1 MRDLKQSTIYNC
13 ILKQLISLLVVSQ
26 YGSIKVKYIVRYFF
40 RQCRNLY
47 EMSHIAE
54 FEMYDVGGQI
64 KAMKWVTY
72 AVTKETW
79 KNPGMNGTWTLIM
92 AWTKYLTL
100 NWLYLK
106 ISEVKWEKRTII
118 YWIVDKRCR
127 QNLVVKSWNLSFS
140 KDMFLKYVLHSCSSV
155 IFFFSFSQSK
165 RCSLHRTPQNS
176 SLMKSNVIKF
186 ATHVVL

>member
-1 MRDLKQSTIYNC
+1 MRDLKQSAIYNC

-79 KNPGMNGTWTLIM
+79 KIQ
-92 AWTKYLTL
+92 AWTGLEP
-100 NWLYLK
+100 WLWHGQNIWTDFTWKSLRLK
-106 ISEVKWEKRTII
+106 IEWEKRTII
-118 YWIVDKRCR
+118 YSIVDKRCR
-127 QNLVVKSWNLSFS
+127 QNLLVKSWNLSFS

-165 RCSLHRTPQNS
+165 WCSLRRTPQNS
-176 SLMKSNVIKF
+176 SLMKSNVVKF